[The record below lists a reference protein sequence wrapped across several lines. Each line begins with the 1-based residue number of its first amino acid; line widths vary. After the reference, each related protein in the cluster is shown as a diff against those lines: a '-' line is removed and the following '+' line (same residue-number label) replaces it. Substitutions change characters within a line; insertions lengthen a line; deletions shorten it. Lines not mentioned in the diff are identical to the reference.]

1 MAGGERQRV
10 FWKQQFEGTQ
20 GVIYVIDASSSTE
33 EKEKSLEELD
43 KLIKQLD
50 ESIPI
55 AIGLSKVDQ
64 VETITWSSYK
74 TNLAKSLQ
82 TKYVKRYFMCVH

>member
-82 TKYVKRYFMCVH
+82 TKYVKRYFMYVH